1 MAATRHDHGFG
12 SLPSSA
18 TYPDGSV
25 PDRNESIRDNAA
37 LTCGARCG
45 LSQQSRGDI
54 WSWRER
60 STYATVARERMPP
73 QSEQAGERRF
83 QRLVE
88 TLDHAVV
95 WEFDDTTQHYT
106 FVSDHSKL
114 VLGYAAEDWLADPN
128 FFEARVHPDD
138 LARIHEAFGKLRR
151 KELVDLRVEHRCCR
165 ADGTMVWV
173 HSGVHCEEERGHV
186 LFRGVTIDIDYLK
199 QAEERER
206 TARAEAERAANA
218 RDEVLE
224 VVAHDLRNP
233 LNTVQLACET
243 LDRPDR
249 LARNVQLIQR
259 AVKQMQALID
269 DLVDAASIRASRL
282 RMTPSHFD
290 PVKVITDS
298 AEDFAGDAA
307 ERGVTLAIEHKQ
319 TEPVKLKGDGRR
331 VTQALSNL
339 VNNALKFTERGG
351 SVTLRLAVDDL
362 HVRFEVADTGRG
374 VAPQDIDKVF
384 DRAWQSDETAHL
396 GSGMGLY
403 ITKGIVEAHGGEIQV
418 VSVLGQGSVFSF
430 YLPR

>member
-1 MAATRHDHGFG
+1 
-12 SLPSSA
+12 
-18 TYPDGSV
+18 
-25 PDRNESIRDNAA
+25 
-37 LTCGARCG
+37 
-45 LSQQSRGDI
+45 
-54 WSWRER
+54 
-60 STYATVARERMPP
+60 MPQ
-73 QSEQAGERRF
+73 QSEQAVERRF

-95 WEFDDTTQHYT
+95 WEFDDTAQQYT
-106 FVSDHSKL
+106 FVSQHSKL
-114 VLGYAAEDWLADPN
+114 VLGYDAEDWLSDPN

-138 LARIHEAFGKLRR
+138 LARVHEALQKLRR

-165 ADGTMVWV
+165 ADGTMIWV
-173 HSGVHCEEERGHV
+173 HSGVHCEEEQGRV

-199 QAEERER
+199 QAEQRER
-206 TARAEAERAANA
+206 IARTEAERAASA
-218 RDEVLE
+218 RDEVLA

-233 LNTVQLACET
+233 LNTVQLACEA
-243 LDRPDR
+243 LDRPEL
-249 LARNVQLIQR
+249 LARNVQLIRR
-259 AVKQMQALID
+259 AVKQMQSLIE

-282 RMTPSHFD
+282 RMSPSDFD
-290 PVKVITDS
+290 PLRVVTET

-307 ERGVTLAIEHKQ
+307 ERGITLAIEHAQ

-339 VNNALKFTERGG
+339 VNNALKFSERGG
-351 SVTLRLAVDDL
+351 SVTLRLKVDEL
-362 HVRFEVADTGRG
+362 HVRFEVADVGRG
-374 VAPQDIDKVF
+374 IAPQDIDKVF

-430 YLPR
+430 FLPR